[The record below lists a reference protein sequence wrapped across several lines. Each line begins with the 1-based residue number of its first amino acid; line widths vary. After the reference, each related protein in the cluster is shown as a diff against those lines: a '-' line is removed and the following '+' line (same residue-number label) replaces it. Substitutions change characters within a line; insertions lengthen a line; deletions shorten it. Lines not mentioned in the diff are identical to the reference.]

1 MNGADVLLLVNLG
14 TEDDPTWAI
23 VGSQRDATFDES
35 TAEMDL
41 SSKDSRVRRLGPGR
55 YSATVSLDALYVP
68 TDEAFLALRDAM
80 RLGNLIQIQREESE
94 AALEYAY
101 AVVTGLSQ
109 GMPDQEA
116 ATVSVDLAIDG
127 EWSEY
132 WS

>member
-14 TEDDPTWAI
+14 TEDDPVWSI
-23 VGSQRDATFDES
+23 VGSQRDATFNET
-35 TAEMDL
+35 TAEIDL
-41 SSKDSRVRRLGPGR
+41 SSKDSRIRRLGPGR

-68 TDEAFLALRDAM
+68 TDAAYLALRDAM
-80 RLGNLIQIQREESE
+80 RLGNLIQIQRQESE

-109 GMPDQEA
+109 GMPDQDA
-116 ATVSVDLAIDG
+116 ATVSVDLGIDG

>member
-23 VGSQRDATFDES
+23 VGSQRDATFNET
-35 TAEMDL
+35 TAEIDL
-41 SSKDSRVRRLGPGR
+41 SSKDSRARRVGPGR
-55 YSATVSLDALYVP
+55 YSADVSLDALYVP
-68 TDEAFLALRDAM
+68 SDEGYQALRDAM
-80 RLGNLIQIQREESE
+80 RLGNLIQIQRQESE

-101 AVVTGLSQ
+101 AVVTGLSG
-109 GMPDQEA
+109 GMPDQGEA
-116 ATVSVDLAIDG
+116 TISVDLAIDG